1 MATITDHT
9 ADSAALT
16 ITWDDGATTIYPWI
30 WLRDHAHDE
39 ETFHPITMQRN
50 IHTASIDP
58 GITASEVK
66 VVDGEVAI
74 TWKTGDSST
83 LPVAFLAQ
91 FRTPGTASVS
101 LGIDP
106 VLWDASSIGEGP
118 RTSYEAIMSSDE
130 GMLEWLTNLIKF
142 GFGLA
147 VGVPATGEATK
158 ELLEK
163 IAYIRRSIFGGFW
176 EFEADMSKAD
186 TAYTNIELLS
196 HTDSTYSNDAP
207 VQLLHCLYFEGQ
219 GGESTIADSFNVAA
233 ELKKENPRYY
243 EVLSTVL
250 IPGQYI
256 GDGAHLMAMRPVLR
270 HDHLGNLVQVSFNNA
285 DRAPFLLPADE
296 MVEFY
301 DALRAFDR
309 LSNEH
314 RLQWRHQLEPG
325 EAMLFDNWRVMH
337 GRASYQGGRKLCGA
351 YLNHEDVE
359 SRIRMARAGIKA
371 ASGS

>member
-1 MATITDHT
+1 MATITDYK
-9 ADSAALT
+9 SEPAALT
-16 ITWDDGATTIYPWI
+16 VTWNDGVTTTYPWI

-39 ETFHPITMQRN
+39 ATFHPITMQRN
-50 IHTASIDP
+50 IHTASIARD
-58 GITASEVK
+58 ITASEVK
-66 VVDGEVAI
+66 ANDGELAI
-74 TWKTGDSST
+74 EWSTGDRST
-83 LPVAFLAQ
+83 LPVSFLER
-91 FRTPGTASVS
+91 FRTPATANVS

-106 VLWDASSIGEGP
+106 VLWDADTIGQGP
-118 RTSYEAIMSSDE
+118 RTSYDAIMHSDE
-130 GMLEWLTNLIKF
+130 GMLEWMTNLITY
-142 GFGLA
+142 GYGLA

-196 HTDSTYSNDAP
+196 HTDATYSNDAP
-207 VQLLHCLYFEGQ
+207 VQLLHCLYFEGT
-219 GGESTIADSFNVAA
+219 GGESTIADSFRVAE
-233 ELKKENPRYY
+233 ELRKENPRYY

-256 GDGAHLMAMRPVLR
+256 GDGSHLMAMRPLLR
-270 HDHLGNLVQVSFNNA
+270 HDHEGKLVQVSFNNA

-337 GRASYQGGRKLCGA
+337 GRASYAGGRKLCGA

-359 SRIRMARAGIKA
+359 SRVRMCRAA
-371 ASGS
+371 LEASA